1 MENIENTNQDPTEK
15 YESDPMPEQNQD
27 IPGTET
33 EMTPKADHGE
43 TSYQGTG
50 KLQGRKAII
59 TGGDSGI
66 GRAVAIAYA
75 REGADVLIA
84 YLNEHEDAQE
94 TARLVEEAGRKAV
107 LVAGDIREEEH
118 CRLIINK
125 AVLEFGGIDIL
136 VNNAAFQMS
145 RQSLQEVSSEEWDR
159 TFKTNIYPM
168 FYLCKIAEE
177 YLKPGSTII
186 NTTSVNAY
194 KPRPTLI
201 AYAATKGAIQNFTSN
216 LAQLWAEKG
225 IRVNC
230 VAPGPI
236 WTPLIPS
243 TMSPEEVKT
252 FGQDVPLG
260 RAGQPAELAPAYV
273 LLASEDSSYMTGS
286 TIQVTGGSPT
296 I

>member
-1 MENIENTNQDPTEK
+1 MENQQNTNQDPTQK
-15 YESDPMPEQNQD
+15 YESDPMPEQNQS

-43 TSYQGTG
+43 TSYIGTG
-50 KLQGRKAII
+50 KLKGRKAII

-94 TARLVEEAGRKAV
+94 TARLVEEAGQKAV

-118 CRLIINK
+118 CRLLIDK

-168 FYLCKIAEE
+168 FYLCKMAEE

-243 TMSPEEVKT
+243 TMSAEEVKT

-260 RAGQPAELAPAYV
+260 RAGQPAELAAAYV
-273 LLASEDSSYMTGS
+273 MLASEDSSYMTGS